1 MSTLDRKKIE
11 KENRREFILKT
22 AENIM
27 SVHGVHGLNMDLVAT
42 ETQLA
47 KGTIYLYFKSKEE
60 ILSILTI
67 KSRDM
72 LFKAFEIAEKKHD
85 NALDKLK
92 AIIKANYFF
101 YKENPLY
108 YDLVSLY
115 EGNNKLTETN
125 EMYSFSENITGLVSG
140 IILKAQAE
148 GTLNRN
154 IHPMHFTMSMWGM
167 TVGIL
172 QLIKVRGNL
181 MKEKMGVDEH
191 DLLNTFLEVFEN
203 GVKK

>member
-85 NALDKLK
+85 NAIDKLK

-101 YKENPLY
+101 YKENPLH

-115 EGNNKLTETN
+115 ESSSKLTETN
-125 EMYSFSENITGLVSG
+125 EMYGFSEKITGLVLD
-140 IILKAQAE
+140 IVLKAQAE
-148 GTLNRN
+148 GTLNAHIAP
-154 IHPMHFTMSMWGM
+154 IHLTMSMWGM
-167 TVGIL
+167 TVGML
-172 QLIKVRGNL
+172 QLIKVRGSL
-181 MKEKMGVDEH
+181 MHEKMAVEEH
-191 DLLNTFLEVFEN
+191 DLLDTFLDVFEN
-203 GVKK
+203 GIKK